1 MSLISPEQWKPA
13 DSVQLERAAEE
24 VVRSDGNVIV
34 AAGPGSG
41 KTEMLAQKAYYLLT
55 TMAMPKVRK
64 ILAISFK
71 KDSAANLAD
80 RVVRRCGDN
89 GRYMFVS
96 RTYDAFAKAILD
108 HFRMALPDVMRP
120 PAEYLL
126 GNESGAVRV
135 LSDLGMVRWQPS
147 TFAEYVNAL
156 EFPLSQSSPDESIK
170 IWTVLIKGTEKSP
183 SFLTY
188 NIVMRLATYIIESNP
203 LIREAINCA
212 YSHVMLDEFQDTT
225 SRQYALLNACFCGRK
240 NGITA
245 VGDEDQRIM
254 EWAGA
259 MPQVFA
265 DFSRDYDAVQT
276 RLIINHR
283 SAPRIIRLQAE
294 VHKWL
299 NSDSEYLVQPQEN
312 VSDELG
318 TVKLIESDT
327 DTLEAQY
334 IAKEIEA
341 DVRAGINPRNIGVL
355 CRIRTDLFIGP
366 IRSEL
371 ARVGIEIRDESEMQD
386 LLKAPLTR
394 IVIDMFSLILNK
406 NQGVVR
412 NRLANML
419 LEFRKIDVDSD
430 SKVNECADKI
440 AAVIRTCNEIIK
452 VPVFDHQFDLILAD
466 VIGCF
471 GKDNIKHYYAEYNE
485 PGLFRRQINEIAD
498 RFKSFLNNSAGDF
511 RCAYKKFIGDSIVPL
526 MTIHKS
532 KGLEFDSVY
541 FLGLEDRKFFNM
553 RLRPEEE
560 TRAFYVALSRAKNK
574 LVFAYSK
581 LRDSQ
586 LQSHEEISSFFEM
599 LKHSGIAEMVHC
611 GRG

>member
-1 MSLISPEQWKPA
+1 MGLIRPELWRPA
-13 DSVQLERAAEE
+13 DGVLLERAAED
-24 VVRSDGNVIV
+24 VVRSDVNVIV
-34 AAGPGSG
+34 SAGPGSG

-108 HFRMALPDVMRP
+108 HFRMALPDIMRP
-120 PAEYLL
+120 PAGYLL
-126 GNESGAVRV
+126 GNEAGAVRV
-135 LSDLGMVRWQPS
+135 LSNLGIVRWQAS
-147 TFAEYVNAL
+147 ALVEYVDGL
-156 EFPLSQSSPDESIK
+156 EFPLSPNLHGESMN
-170 IWTVLIKGTEKSP
+170 IWNALIKGTDRSAP
-183 SFLTY
+183 FLTY
-188 NIVMRLATYIIESNP
+188 HIVMRLATYIIESNP

-212 YSHVMLDEFQDTT
+212 YSHIMLDEFQDTT
-225 SRQYALLNACFCGRK
+225 RRQYALFNACFSGRK

-259 MPQVFA
+259 MPQIFV
-265 DFSRDYDAVQT
+265 DFCHDYDAIQT
-276 RLIINHR
+276 KLTINHR

-299 NSDSEYLVQPQEN
+299 HPDSEYLIQPREN
-312 VSDELG
+312 MPNETGV
-318 TVKLIESDT
+318 VKLIESDT
-327 DTLEAQY
+327 DEHEAHY
-334 IAKEIEA
+334 IAKEIES

-366 IRSEL
+366 IRTEL
-371 ARVGIEIRDESEMQD
+371 ARVGIEIRDETEMQD

-394 IVIDMFSLILNK
+394 IIIDMFSLILNK

-412 NRLANML
+412 NRLVNLL
-419 LEFRKIDVDSD
+419 LELRRIDADSD
-430 SKVNECADKI
+430 NKVNECVDKI
-440 AAVIRTCNEIIK
+440 AKVVRKCSII
-452 VPVFDHQFDLILAD
+452 VQTPIFDPQFDSILGA

-471 GKDNIKHYYAEYNE
+471 GKDNIKRYYAEYNE
-485 PGLFRRQINEIAD
+485 PELFRSQMNEIAA
-498 RFKSFLNNSAGDF
+498 RFKSFLNSSAGSF
-511 RCAYKKFIGDSIVPL
+511 QQAYQKFTGASIVPL
-526 MTIHKS
+526 MTIHRS

-560 TRAFYVALSRAKNK
+560 TRAFYVALSRAKKK
-574 LVFAYSK
+574 LVFAFSR

-586 LQSHEEISSFFEM
+586 FQSREEISSFFEM
-599 LKHSGIAEMVHC
+599 LRQSGIAEVVHC
-611 GRG
+611 A